1 MLCGNSLA
9 GQKRADTSQSGII
22 NWAKIE
28 EEEGGTRRRRKKRS
42 WDTKKKKRVTQV
54 SVEINRSL
62 RKKEI
67 KKDIGKRWRERE
79 KRIEC
84 FFGIVSQL
92 MPINVNEVEL
102 CAVR

>member
-1 MLCGNSLA
+1 MWEFSRRAETSRHKSVRYYKL
-9 GQKRADTSQSGII
+9 GQKKKKR
-22 NWAKIE
+22 
-28 EEEGGTRRRRKKRS
+28 EGREGRKKE
-42 WDTKKKKRVTQV
+42 TKRLKKKRVTQV

-67 KKDIGKRWRERE
+67 KKEIGKRWRERE